1 MLDLTIEVT
10 DLDDVIDDYDKIQVH
25 RVSADDA
32 DLLDDDSE
40 ISGVSTRISL
50 VAGTTLYSYEDDTGS
65 DSYWYAIR
73 YYNSSTEAVG
83 PFSDLTQGGASST
96 IKRLRDMI
104 DDNGTTKA
112 FDNDD
117 LREILT
123 RNSDDDTDT
132 ELKKSSVECLKML
145 LASAARRADYVQGNT
160 KVDFSTV
167 FDHIKHL
174 LEMYQGEVS
183 QDTGSGV
190 PRIGKRIHPTYEDDD

>member
-1 MLDLTIEVT
+1 MIYTRNNKILVGPNGHLANECGIEHGDDCEYCDAGKTPKQVTIT
-10 DLDDVIDDYDKIQVH
+10 F
-25 RVSADDA
+25 
-32 DLLDDDSE
+32 
-40 ISGVSTRISL
+40 SGIIR
-50 VAGTTLYSYEDDTGS
+50 DPDCNDTGS

-183 QDTGSGV
+183 QDTGSSV
-190 PRIGKRIHPTYEDDD
+190 PRIGKRIHPAYEDDD